1 MASALYRSG
10 VAAVQATLYETAI
23 GLFTEALALAPKT
36 AKLYDARAS
45 AFERVGRLQDG
56 LLDARMV
63 VKLMPESS
71 RGYLRAARILRK
83 AGKHGNA
90 VALLEQGLRVVPA
103 EDPKG
108 KADLEQELKVVEEA
122 RRKAEHC
129 PFASLPVEIFV
140 EILALATEPPP
151 ISVYTNTATPRKKSA
166 RPNNLYNAMRVCRSW
181 RQIILSTPRFWSTLT
196 IDGEI
201 NLSNAQKKVGR
212 ILGRAN
218 PVVDRRIGGS
228 SQGLKRLVLTAAQNL
243 SSIAFSDILQ
253 QISGAGAASTLREV
267 VCSFVDGTITTASVD
282 VEATRVTDLLVFLQ
296 KLAKNSLVSLSICS
310 GGRIYP
316 DFDLGSIFTS
326 FPNLSTLHIWGATT
340 SNFILG
346 LRAPFLENGIRPPS
360 LTATSPFSVD
370 PNQHVADYPPT
381 NARNLIVSGA
391 VFVSDSACKLSTF
404 PHLETLELDII
415 GASIIWDLLSAPN
428 LRRCHAVVYGETH
441 VTELPMPDIARSW
454 AQVEDLRVGGAKRLA
469 TRLLDH
475 AHSLGPLRLDHLVSL
490 DLSFASLSSRHLC
503 ELFSSTNAPALEHLN
518 LASTTVAHPETS
530 LSLPSELD
538 KLKTLNLAHTLW
550 TTDET
555 IRSLITAAPLLEKLD
570 VRGNAFITG
579 RPLMELVKSRMPAAD
594 EAAERQY
601 SLIVDLA
608 LEGCTKIETVAVEWL
623 RKHIRPGGVRFQFL
637 DPSER
642 RSRREW

>member
-1 MASALYRSG
+1 M
-10 VAAVQATLYETAI
+10 
-23 GLFTEALALAPKT
+23 
-36 AKLYDARAS
+36 
-45 AFERVGRLQDG
+45 
-56 LLDARMV
+56 
-63 VKLMPESS
+63 
-71 RGYLRAARILRK
+71 RAARILRK

-103 EDPKG
+103 DDAKG
-108 KADLEQELKVVEEA
+108 KAVSACILPFLDLADLFMVNRTSSKSYTSSRKRA
-122 RRKAEHC
+122 RRLKCAQPTLCRDGSVHSPRVPQHC
-129 PFASLPVEIFV
+129 PFAQLPVEIFV

-151 ISVYTNTATPRKKSA
+151 IAAFTNSASPRKKSA
-166 RPNNLYNAMRVCRSW
+166 RPNNLFNAMRVCRSW

-201 NLSNAQKKVGR
+201 NLSNAPRKIRGC
-212 ILGRAN
+212 LARAN
-218 PVVDRRIGGS
+218 PSADRRNGAG
-228 SQGLKRLVLTAAQNL
+228 SQGLKRLVLTATQNF
-243 SSIAFSDILQ
+243 SAIGFSDILQ
-253 QISGAGAASTLREV
+253 QLGSDGAASTLREV

-282 VEATRVTDLLVFLQ
+282 VEATRATELLVFLHRH
-296 KLAKNSLVSLSICS
+296 AKKSLVALSICS

-316 DFDLGSIFTS
+316 DFDLGSIFAS
-326 FPNLSTLHIWGATT
+326 FPNLATLHIWGATT

-360 LTATSPFSVD
+360 VSAVSPFSVD
-370 PNQHVADYPPT
+370 PNQPVAEYPPT

-391 VFVSDSACKLSTF
+391 VFVSDSACTLSTF

-428 LRRCHAVVYGETH
+428 LRRCHAIVYGETH

-454 AQVEDLRVGGAKRLA
+454 ARVEDLRIGGAKRLA

-475 AHSLGPLRLDHLVSL
+475 AHTLGPLRLDHLVSL
-490 DLSFASLSSRHLC
+490 DLSFASLSNRHLSD
-503 ELFSSTNAPALEHLN
+503 LFGSTNAPALEHLN

-530 LSLPSELD
+530 LALPSRLD
-538 KLKTLNLAHTLW
+538 TLKTLNLAHTLW

-555 IRSLITAAPLLEKLD
+555 IRAVIASAPLLEKLD
-570 VRGNAFITG
+570 VRGNAFVTG
-579 RPLMELVKSRMPAAD
+579 RPLMELVRSRMPMEG
-594 EAAERQY
+594 EAEERRY

-608 LEGCTKIETVAVEWL
+608 LEGCTKIETTAVKWL

>member
-1 MASALYRSG
+1 MASVLYRSG
-10 VAAVQATLYETAI
+10 VAAVQATSYETAI
-23 GLFTEALALAPKT
+23 ELFTEAIALAPKT

-45 AFERVGRLQDG
+45 AFETVGKLQDG

-63 VKLMPESS
+63 VQLLPESS

-90 VALLEQGLRVVPA
+90 VVLLEQGLRALPA
-103 EDPKG
+103 ADPKG
-108 KADLEQELKVVEEA
+108 KADLEQELSAVEEA
-122 RRKAEHC
+122 RRRAEHC

-140 EILALATEPPP
+140 EILALVTEPPP
-151 ISVYTNTATPRKKSA
+151 VSVYTNAATPRKKTA
-166 RPNNLYNAMRVCRSW
+166 RSNNLYNAMRVCRSW

-201 NLSNAQKKVGR
+201 NLGNAQKKVGR

-218 PVVDRRIGGS
+218 PAADRKNGS
-228 SQGLKRLVLTAAQNL
+228 SSHGFKRLVLTATQNF

-253 QISGAGAASTLREV
+253 QISSDGAASTLREV

-282 VEATRVTDLLVFLQ
+282 VEATRATELLVFLHRH
-296 KLAKNSLVSLSICS
+296 ARWSLVSLSICS

-326 FPNLSTLHIWGATT
+326 FPNLATLHIWGATT

-360 LTATSPFSVD
+360 LTANSLSPN
-370 PNQHVADYPPT
+370 PITHAADYPPT
-381 NARNLIVSGA
+381 NARNIIVSGA
-391 VFVSDSACKLSTF
+391 VFVSDSVCKLSTF

-415 GASIIWDLLSAPN
+415 GASIIWDLLSAAN
-428 LRRCHAVVYGETH
+428 LRRCHAIVYGETH
-441 VTELPMPDIARSW
+441 VTELPLPDIARAW
-454 AQVEDLRVGGAKRLA
+454 AKVEDLRIGGAKRLA

-490 DLSFASLSSRHLC
+490 DLSFASLSNRHLAD
-503 ELFSSTNAPALEHLN
+503 LFGSTNAPALEHLN

-530 LSLPSELD
+530 LALPSRLD

-555 IRSLITAAPLLEKLD
+555 IRAIVTAAPLLEKLD

-579 RPLMELVKSRMPAAD
+579 RPLMELVKSRMPTVGEAD
-594 EAAERQY
+594 ERRY
-601 SLIVDLA
+601 SLMVDLA
-608 LEGCTKIETVAVEWL
+608 LEGCTKIETAAVEWL
-623 RKHIRPGGVRFQFL
+623 RKNIRPGGVRFQFL